1 MIIFR
6 PTGSTNVLTIKGSS
20 PALLSGIN
28 IDPNLEGINNAG
40 IIVTGV
46 ALSHGVNIAY
56 FTTLSESV
64 YIYPLGNKI
73 GKCLITGMAF
83 PTCNNSGYSNVDK
96 IVKFYNDNKASN
108 FTNITNPIKITIGKT
123 NINGYLEA
131 MELSIGS
138 NPEDFGMAKFSFT
151 LSVMPAGQK

>member
-73 GKCLITGMAF
+73 GKCLITGMAL
-83 PTCNNSGYSNVDK
+83 PTCNNSG
-96 IVKFYNDNKASN
+96 FYNDNKASN